1 MSLFLSVCEFC
12 HNHGAKG
19 VCCWGLSLKRVLE
32 RRVWCV
38 YHITMWCHRTPLS
51 KIHMGLVRWNIKSPK
66 LSLGWSLCHQ
76 FYPSIHLVIKCH
88 SSWINF
94 TLDCHVKMKY
104 SYKQNINKILGRDYL
119 FSSINKAELIVY
131 MSEEQQKQSIVLQS
145 KQQKIK
151 NIASIC
157 VTILCIYDQK
167 ENHFGKLWVHVYLH
181 NIAITAQNLATCDKS
196 VRPIVIFR
204 HFYQWL
210 QHEALNKTK

>member
-145 KQQKIK
+145 KQQKNK
-151 NIASIC
+151 EYSQH
-157 VTILCIYDQK
+157 LCDYFVHLWSKGKSFWKVVSSCLSTQHCDNST
-167 ENHFGKLWVHVYLH
+167 EFGDMWQDCMANCH
-181 NIAITAQNLATCDKS
+181 IS
-196 VRPIVIFR
+196 
-204 HFYQWL
+204 
-210 QHEALNKTK
+210 